1 MSKYQWK
8 DEPESEAEKI
18 MMVSAHYWV
27 LSQLSQ
33 EEQDQI
39 INEYREYAESEHEKG
54 NEITPAYIWLL
65 KRTSIKV
72 GEVR

>member
-8 DEPESEAEKI
+8 DEPESEAESNMK
-18 MMVSAHYWV
+18 MYAYYWV

-33 EEQDQI
+33 EEQDRI

-54 NEITPAYIWLL
+54 KAIAPAYIWLL